1 MSGSF
6 APVKR
11 LAGKLPLNEIMCGF
25 SLISPVKCAD
35 FMPIEGLRIRV
46 CQVQKNTI
54 FRIWYQNV
62 HQNFLCSVPMST
74 MLCFARIILQRA
86 KCAIALR
93 TMHELLGANST
104 MYIGHYLGLLQ
115 VGP

>member
-35 FMPIEGLRIRV
+35 FMPVEGLRIRV

>member
-1 MSGSF
+1 VALNTSSVF
-6 APVKR
+6 IVLYFSDIADYKLRNPVFHTPQSR
-11 LAGKLPLNEIMCGF
+11 Q
-25 SLISPVKCAD
+25 
-35 FMPIEGLRIRV
+35 PILYEGLRIRV
-46 CQVQKNTI
+46 KQVRKNTI

-62 HQNFLCSVPMST
+62 QQNLLCLVPVST

-93 TMHELLGANST
+93 TMHELLGADST